1 MPTETKNRLSLRVLW
16 ALWAGS
22 VVVLF
27 GVWWLGFESRS
38 RMLVDAQRLA
48 VVEGLDD
55 LEESFDS
62 LVRMGPSLVQQTLRS
77 SEWNQELAG
86 HGEPYYKAL
95 FLTAEDDLDALP
107 PWLKMRV
114 ESLPPTVDSFV
125 WRPLPPGFS
134 TESVFDSQ
142 EPESYLIYGCRP
154 APGRTALWILDWDYL
169 KGDWLR
175 RRLQRLGPSE
185 VVTGR
190 FLTLEDSLNPL
201 SQSQKS
207 LSHWRVPTLVLQ
219 EQALYPPLE
228 VTLHRTSLVR
238 RAWQEQ
244 LWLLFGGGLLMTGF
258 AVVLVLTTRTLRRE
272 AELSE
277 AKAHFVSMVGH
288 ELRTPITA
296 LEMYLEI
303 LREGMVSEPEKV
315 DEYHRILQKES
326 GRLKSLV
333 ENLLALGLQQSGSLN
348 LQMKKVEVVPLV
360 SEVVESLNR
369 EGRDI
374 VWRVSNPRIS
384 VRADKDALYSIVS
397 NLVANALKYSPEGV
411 EIRLEERAGACIIGL
426 ADRGQALSPPEY
438 ERVFEPYYR
447 SRKEAGGLGLGLA
460 LVRQLAQA
468 MDGKAWGEARD
479 GGGSLFA
486 VQLPRG

>member
-1 MPTETKNRLSLRVLW
+1 
-16 ALWAGS
+16 
-22 VVVLF
+22 
-27 GVWWLGFESRS
+27 
-38 RMLVDAQRLA
+38 
-48 VVEGLDD
+48 
-55 LEESFDS
+55 
-62 LVRMGPSLVQQTLRS
+62 
-77 SEWNQELAG
+77 
-86 HGEPYYKAL
+86 
-95 FLTAEDDLDALP
+95 
-107 PWLKMRV
+107 
-114 ESLPPTVDSFV
+114 
-125 WRPLPPGFS
+125 
-134 TESVFDSQ
+134 
-142 EPESYLIYGCRP
+142 
-154 APGRTALWILDWDYL
+154 
-169 KGDWLR
+169 
-175 RRLQRLGPSE
+175 
-185 VVTGR
+185 
-190 FLTLEDSLNPL
+190 
-201 SQSQKS
+201 
-207 LSHWRVPTLVLQ
+207 
-219 EQALYPPLE
+219 
-228 VTLHRTSLVR
+228 
-238 RAWQEQ
+238 
-244 LWLLFGGGLLMTGF
+244 MTGF